1 MPAII
6 THDFFGRDAYD
17 ANAARLGISLEEQ
30 RVFLLGNQGPDP
42 LFFLVLTP
50 TMKPF
55 FDLGSAMHRIDPALL
70 LVALKESIETLKE
83 DEVSTG
89 RAYLAGF
96 YCHYLLDRQMHPLV
110 YSQQYALCDA
120 GIEGLTRKDGKDVH
134 SEIERDL
141 DEMVLFSKTG
151 QTVATFK
158 PHRDILQASKEE
170 LQAIGKMYT
179 FASAKIFRM
188 FPPLGMFA
196 ASVKDYRLA
205 MRAFYSPDQK
215 RANVVSF
222 LERRILRR
230 NFSFFKAMSHRSRRI
245 TISGFDNREHAVWE
259 NPYTHEMSTQSFWD
273 VFNSAQAQ
281 AQQDLPILLAP
292 TFDEAAS
299 LLLTR
304 GLNFSGAPAAFHAGD
319 MGPHLE

>member
-6 THDFFGRDAYD
+6 THDFFGRDVYD
-17 ANAARLGISLEEQ
+17 ANAARIGISSEER

-50 TMKPF
+50 NMKPF
-55 FDLGSAMHRIDPALL
+55 FGLGSAMHRIDPALL
-70 LVALKESIETLKE
+70 LAAFKESIETLQ
-83 DEVSTG
+83 DSEVSTG

-96 YCHYLLDRQMHPLV
+96 YCHYLLDRHMHPLV

-120 GIEGLTRKDGKDVH
+120 GIEGLTRKDGSNVH
-134 SEIERDL
+134 SEIERDF

-151 QTVATFK
+151 QTVTTFK
-158 PHRDILQASKEE
+158 PHRDILQASEEE
-170 LQAIGKMYT
+170 LRTIGKMYA

-188 FPPLGMFA
+188 FPPTSMFA

-205 MRAFYSPDQK
+205 MYVFYSPDQK
-215 RANVVSF
+215 RANAASF
-222 LERRILRR
+222 LETRILRR
-230 NFSFFKAMSHRSRRI
+230 NSSFFKAMSHRSRRS
-245 TISGFDNREHAVWE
+245 TTSDFDNREHTVWE
-259 NPYTHEMSTQSFWD
+259 NPYTHESNAQSFWD
-273 VFNSAQAQ
+273 IFNDAQAQ

-299 LLLTR
+299 LMLTR
-304 GLNFSGAPAAFHAGD
+304 GLNFSGAPADLHASD
-319 MGPHLE
+319 TAL